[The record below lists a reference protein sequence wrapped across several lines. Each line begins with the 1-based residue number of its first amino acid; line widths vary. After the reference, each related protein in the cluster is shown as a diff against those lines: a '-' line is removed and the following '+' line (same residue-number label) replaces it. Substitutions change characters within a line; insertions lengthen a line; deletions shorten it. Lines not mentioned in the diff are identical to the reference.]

1 MKWRRGQGEID
12 MRFTTLTRMA
22 DNVMIY
28 KYVGEECRVEA
39 RHDRDLHAQASLWR
53 QRLGH
58 ARPSNHLERQEAD
71 LRR

>member
-22 DNVMIY
+22 HNVMIY

-39 RHDRDLHAQASLWR
+39 RHDRDHTVRPTLSLAPR
-53 QRLGH
+53 ITRSRGQQRTFQS
-58 ARPSNHLERQEAD
+58 P
-71 LRR
+71 